1 MACLPSPSIVTLVSV
16 RVGTALSTAR
26 DPREGAARA
35 AAEAAEALGG
45 RACDIAVVFAS
56 GAHLAAPEATLEGIH
71 EELAP
76 IELAGC
82 GAAGVIGGVRE
93 IEHGTA
99 VSVWAAALDGGEAT
113 TFHAVIEELEEGVGA
128 LAGMPDLEDAAGA
141 ILLVDPMTFP
151 ADPVLQSLSGRTPR
165 VPLLGGL
172 ASGRGPDDT
181 AVLFLGDEVL
191 DAGAVGARFDGVEIL
206 PCVSQGA
213 TPVGPELTI
222 TAADGHVITELAGR
236 PALDKLRDTIETLS
250 ATDLALIQGGLLMGI
265 VIDSNKP
272 DYLQGDFLVRG
283 LMGADPDSGQVS
295 VAAEVRPGQVV
306 RLHARDARSAD
317 RDLREAL
324 GMRMEALGGTPPAGA
339 LMFSCNGRGEGM
351 FGCPDHD
358 AEAADQVLE
367 GAPIAGFF
375 AGGEIGPVG
384 GEYFLHG
391 FTATLAVFAR

>member
-1 MACLPSPSIVTLVSV
+1 
-16 RVGTALSTAR
+16 
-26 DPREGAARA
+26 
-35 AAEAAEALGG
+35 
-45 RACDIAVVFAS
+45 
-56 GAHLAAPEATLEGIH
+56 
-71 EELAP
+71 
-76 IELAGC
+76 
-82 GAAGVIGGVRE
+82 VRE
-93 IEHGTA
+93 IEQGTA
-99 VSVWAAALDGGEAT
+99 VSVWAAALGGGEAS

-128 LAGMPDLEDAAGA
+128 LAGMPDLQDAAGA

-172 ASGRGPDDT
+172 ASGRGLDDA

-191 DAGAVGARFDGVEIL
+191 DGGAVGARFDGVEIL

-250 ATDLALIQGGLLMGI
+250 AADLALIQGGLLMGI

-283 LMGADPDSGQVS
+283 LMGADPDSGRVS

-367 GAPIAGFF
+367 GAPVAGFF